1 MGFEGR
7 ITFFPFLLCFVFK
20 KNPQHA
26 RRNKERSPSNTH
38 SSPFS
43 QKKHEK
49 GSSGTHKKKRGNSLF
64 LFDHPSLSFFSLSLS
79 LSLFWVT
86 KKVQQ
91 PFFLSSDLLHRR
103 LDQQARDGVGV
114 DVGGRAPVLE
124 VALVGELDGE
134 RDADRRAAVGDA
146 RPRFW
151 GFLLRYYFC
160 GEKEGGGGEEECKKR
175 RERSAE
181 RRCALQSWKKY
192 SKTQKLKNSK
202 TQKLKTPT

>member
-1 MGFEGR
+1 MGFGGR
-7 ITFFPFLLCFVFK
+7 ITFFPFLLCFVSKK
-20 KNPQHA
+20 KNSTPGETRSVLHPTPILPHSPQ
-26 RRNKERSPSNTH
+26 KNTKRAVAAH
-38 SSPFS
+38 
-43 QKKHEK
+43 
-49 GSSGTHKKKRGNSLF
+49 TKKKRELSLF

-160 GEKEGGGGEEECKKR
+160 GEKEGRGGEEECKKR

-181 RRCALQSWKKY
+181 RRCALQS
-192 SKTQKLKNSK
+192 
-202 TQKLKTPT
+202 